1 MAQKKGNRDD
11 VRREAIKRALTE
23 VVAGGPR
30 KLAKAAEFLVEND
43 PMINFIKKVQDPNS
57 SLYRNPK
64 SKRRPSMKEL
74 EDSIDRENVRRS
86 KKKYTSGSS

>member
-23 VVAGGPR
+23 VVTGGP
-30 KLAKAAEFLVEND
+30 KNLAKAAKFLVKND
-43 PMINFIKKVQDPNS
+43 PMIKIIKKVRD
-57 SLYRNPK
+57 PK

>member
-23 VVAGGPR
+23 VVAGGP
-30 KLAKAAEFLVEND
+30 KNLAKAAKFLVKND
-43 PMINFIKKVQDPNS
+43 PMINIIKKVRD
-57 SLYRNPK
+57 PK

-86 KKKYTSGSS
+86 KNKYTSGSSCAVD

>member
-23 VVAGGPR
+23 VVTGGP
-30 KLAKAAEFLVEND
+30 KNLAKAAKFLVKND
-43 PMINFIKKVQDPNS
+43 PMINIIKKVRD
-57 SLYRNPK
+57 PK

-86 KKKYTSGSS
+86 KRKYTSGSS

>member
-23 VVAGGPR
+23 VVTGGP
-30 KLAKAAEFLVEND
+30 KNLAKAAKFLVKND
-43 PMINFIKKVQDPNS
+43 PMINIIKKVRD
-57 SLYRNPK
+57 PK

-74 EDSIDRENVRRS
+74 EDSIDRDNVRRS

>member
-23 VVAGGPR
+23 VVTGGP
-30 KLAKAAEFLVEND
+30 KNLAKAAKFLVKND
-43 PMINFIKKVQDPNS
+43 PMLNIIKKVRD
-57 SLYRNPK
+57 PK

>member
-1 MAQKKGNRDD
+1 MAQKKRNRDD

-23 VVAGGPR
+23 VVTGGP
-30 KLAKAAEFLVEND
+30 KNLAKAAKFLVKND
-43 PMINFIKKVQDPNS
+43 PMINIIKKVRD
-57 SLYRNPK
+57 PK

>member
-23 VVAGGPR
+23 VVTGGP
-30 KLAKAAEFLVEND
+30 KNLAKAAKFLVKND
-43 PMINFIKKVQDPNS
+43 PMINIIKKVRD
-57 SLYRNPK
+57 PK

-86 KKKYTSGSS
+86 KNKYTSGSS

>member
-23 VVAGGPR
+23 VVAGGP
-30 KLAKAAEFLVEND
+30 KNLAKAAKFLVKND
-43 PMINFIKKVQDPNS
+43 PMINIIKKVRD
-57 SLYRNPK
+57 PK

>member
-23 VVAGGPR
+23 VVTGGP
-30 KLAKAAEFLVEND
+30 KNLAKAAKFLVKND
-43 PMINFIKKVQDPNS
+43 PMINIINNV
-57 SLYRNPK
+57 RAPK

>member
-23 VVAGGPR
+23 VVTGGP
-30 KLAKAAEFLVEND
+30 KNLAKAAKFLVKND
-43 PMINFIKKVQDPNS
+43 PMINIIKKVRD
-57 SLYRNPK
+57 PK

>member
-11 VRREAIKRALTE
+11 VRREAIERALTE
-23 VVAGGPR
+23 VVTGGP
-30 KLAKAAEFLVEND
+30 KNLAKAAKFLVKND
-43 PMINFIKKVQDPNS
+43 PMINIIKKVRD
-57 SLYRNPK
+57 PK

>member
-23 VVAGGPR
+23 VVTGGP
-30 KLAKAAEFLVEND
+30 KNLAKAAKFLVKND
-43 PMINFIKKVQDPNS
+43 PMINIIKKVRD
-57 SLYRNPK
+57 PK

-86 KKKYTSGSS
+86 KKKYPSGSS